1 MIGFCWRQLTWQC
14 KSHVLLFESIGES
27 SSGLVMAGMK
37 AAVTHVRST
46 ARRVWRSAGL
56 HENAGVHAA
65 VRGKED
71 GEELR
76 RSRRHKERSA
86 SRPSIDD
93 VTRISRGQRAKKRG
107 TGSRMVCHRLNAEE
121 RRTYERATLPQHP
134 PKNRVLVLHNGSNRR
149 ERKGSPLWN
158 IYRLWCDSNAFPAVV
173 CDLVRSLWSTS
184 SHAHRCE
191 MPQTSRT

>member
-1 MIGFCWRQLTWQC
+1 MYIPLALCLGDNDLIDWILNWWLRCSWLVVTWL
-14 KSHVLLFESIGES
+14 SAARRSRIPHR
-27 SSGLVMAGMK
+27 VMTGIK
-37 AAVTHVRST
+37 AAITRTRSA
-46 ARRVWRSAGL
+46 ARRVWTTAASR
-56 HENAGVHAA
+56 ENTDVRVA
-65 VRGKED
+65 VNGED
-71 GEELR
+71 DAMLLR
-76 RSRRHKERSA
+76 RSERTKERSA

-173 CDLVRSLWSTS
+173 CDLVRAS
-184 SHAHRCE
+184 
-191 MPQTSRT
+191 